1 MVGALTQS
9 YIKIGSSKIRCIN
22 PWEGINVVAIIPL
35 SSTAHK
41 IVSQSFEI
49 LIFSHYIRGKVYYV
63 C

>member
-1 MVGALTQS
+1 MVEALNQS

-49 LIFSHYIRGKVYYV
+49 LIFSQYIRGKVYYV